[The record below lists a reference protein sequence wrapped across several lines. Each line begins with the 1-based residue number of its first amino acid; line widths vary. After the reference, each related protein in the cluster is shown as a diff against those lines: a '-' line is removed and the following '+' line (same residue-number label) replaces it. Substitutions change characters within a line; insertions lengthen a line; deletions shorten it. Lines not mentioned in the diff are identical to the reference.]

1 MEKSIEK
8 NKRVV
13 RMQRLRWGRI
23 IVQLLFFIA
32 APALFSQAFGGV
44 KEILTAIGGVE
55 TIKWSTFTAK
65 LVALCVITV
74 LFGRIF
80 CGWMCAFGALG
91 DWLYQFVD
99 WVHKKSGRKRKIG
112 LPQKYIPVLQKL
124 KYVILVA
131 ILLCCFFG
139 KNALITKYSPWTVFS
154 LLTVRNFNFGGYVV
168 AAVLL
173 IWILF
178 GMMIQERFFCQF
190 LCPMGAVFSLLPE
203 VPFLKL
209 KRREADCI
217 PNCQLCKKQCP
228 VEMKIEQEPVRE
240 GECIRCGRCMATC
253 PKENISISAK
263 KKTETPD

>member
-1 MEKSIEK
+1 MEKRIEK
-8 NKRVV
+8 NKRIL

-44 KEILTAIGGVE
+44 KEILTAIGGAETVE
-55 TIKWSTFTAK
+55 WSAFTAK

-74 LFGRIF
+74 LFGRVF

-91 DWLYQFVD
+91 DWLYQLFD
-99 WVHKKSGRKRKIG
+99 WVHKKLGRKRKIS

-131 ILLCCFFG
+131 ILLICFLG
-139 KNALITKYSPWTVFS
+139 ENALITKYSPWTIFS
-154 LLTVRNFNFGGYVV
+154 LLTVRNFQLGGYVV
-168 AAVLL
+168 AAILLVL
-173 IWILF
+173 ILF

-203 VPFLKL
+203 IPVLKL
-209 KRREADCI
+209 KRREENCI
-217 PNCQLCKKQCP
+217 ANCQLCKKQCP
-228 VEMKIEQEPVRE
+228 VHIKIEQEPIRE

-253 PKENISISAK
+253 PKENVSLFLHKKSEPSA
-263 KKTETPD
+263 